1 MFFLF
6 PFVAEPAA
14 APASQ
19 RAPRFWL
26 LPLLP
31 EPQSARAQT
40 PPESGLASA
49 VSQAGSLAVD
59 LLKRALSSMASS
71 MTALGNRAN
80 ALFSQA
86 VAWLAYE
93 RMMRETAS
101 LFGMFLPAYAQPKPQ
116 FGFAAPWATPARVP
130 ALPASFGLSG
140 FQPLFNP
147 WGALTETLEMWTS
160 LWMPAAPSQR
170 RNTRILLPRPTPPS
184 RFQDFPGHS
193 RWRSRGQNAKRYCPA
208 A

>member
-19 RAPRFWL
+19 HAPRFWL

-31 EPQSARAQT
+31 EPQSAHAQT
-40 PPESGLASA
+40 RPESGLASA

-59 LLKRALSSMASS
+59 LLKRALSAMASS
-71 MTALGNRAN
+71 MTALGNRSN

-101 LFGMFLPAYAQPKPQ
+101 LFGMFLPAFAQPKPG
-116 FGFAAPWATPARVP
+116 FGFASPWATPAGVP

-140 FQPLFNP
+140 FQPLSNP
-147 WGALTETLEMWTS
+147 WGALTETLDMWTS

-170 RNTRILLPRPTPPS
+170 RNTRNTPAPVNAT
-184 RFQDFPGHS
+184 FAFPGFP
-193 RWRSRGQNAKRYCPA
+193 WTFALA
-208 A
+208 

>member
-19 RAPRFWL
+19 SAPRYKPL
-26 LPLLP
+26 TLLP
-31 EPQSARAQT
+31 EPQSVRAQT
-40 PPESGLASA
+40 RPESGLTSA

-59 LLKRALSSMASS
+59 LLKRALSAMASS

-101 LFGMFLPAYAQPKPQ
+101 LFGMFFPALAQLQPQ
-116 FGFAAPWATPARVP
+116 PRFGLSGPWATPAGVP
-130 ALPASFGLSG
+130 ALPASFGLPG
-140 FQPLFNP
+140 FQPFNP
-147 WGALTETLEMWTS
+147 WDALTETLDMWTS
-160 LWMPAAPSQR
+160 LCMPAAPSQR
-170 RNTRILLPRPTPPS
+170 RNPRSTPAPVTVT
-184 RFQDFPGHS
+184 FAFPGFS
-193 RWRSRGQNAKRYCPA
+193 WTFAPA
-208 A
+208 

>member
-19 RAPRFWL
+19 HAPRYMP

-31 EPQSARAQT
+31 EPQSARA
-40 PPESGLASA
+40 PESGLASA

-80 ALFSQA
+80 ALFSQV
-86 VAWLAYE
+86 VAGLAYE

-101 LFGMFLPAYAQPKPQ
+101 LFGMFLPAFAQPKPRL
-116 FGFAAPWATPARVP
+116 GFSGPWATPAGVP
-130 ALPASFGLSG
+130 ALPASFGLPG

-147 WGALTETLEMWTS
+147 WGALTETLDMWTS

-170 RNTRILLPRPTPPS
+170 RNPRGTPAPVS
-184 RFQDFPGHS
+184 ATFAFPGFS
-193 RWRSRGQNAKRYCPA
+193 WTFALA
-208 A
+208 